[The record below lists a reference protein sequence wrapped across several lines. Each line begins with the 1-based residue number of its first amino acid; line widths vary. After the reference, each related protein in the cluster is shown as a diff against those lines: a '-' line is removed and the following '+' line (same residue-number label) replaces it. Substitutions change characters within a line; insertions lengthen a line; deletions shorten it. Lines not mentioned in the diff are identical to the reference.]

1 MENVQY
7 KSARKQKQYEQKVS
21 DELGKD
27 VAKALKREEVRKEQ
41 KEKRKSKIRE
51 SNSYRAIESIKKWMD
66 QYMLDGIIGLVPVLG
81 DGVTK
86 ILSLPFIYV
95 AFVKVKSIPLTL
107 AIVFNILLDFLI
119 GLIPYFVG
127 NVADFFFK
135 SYKKNFELI
144 VGFVDDDREVIKK
157 VNERAIWMALG
168 ITIVCYLIYLVVGL
182 VISMVTTVYEW
193 INSLFV

>member
-1 MENVQY
+1 MY
-7 KSARKQKQYEQKVS
+7 A
-21 DELGKD
+21 
-27 VAKALKREEVRKEQ
+27 
-41 KEKRKSKIRE
+41 IRSYYGE

-182 VISMVTTVYEW
+182 VISIVITSYSIHYTKLYD
-193 INSLFV
+193 IKILKKFIQ